1 MLPGGN
7 TSKKYFQIITFSS
20 ILIITL
26 VLFLGVGW
34 QSWCAHKDI
43 MRIQERDFRLQKLV
57 GIIIHLDEVLTM
69 SARMGAET
77 GNLHWEKRY
86 LRFEP
91 QLDAAIKEAKEIVPE
106 TFLVGAAAHTNA
118 ANIKL
123 VAMEKHAFELVRQG
137 QNEDALAVLFSEG
150 FEEQERIYAKG
161 MKKIMTSIQMSVRE
175 HLKESQQQTLFTGVA
190 IVITLPGLVF
200 VWIYVLRLM
209 KTYNIERR
217 IAENKLKELNEEL
230 ESRVSKR
237 TANLKESNEQL
248 RVEII
253 ERMKAEKDLRESEA
267 RFRTVVDDILDNSIV
282 GVFILDEK
290 FKIVLANKALAQYF
304 GLDRNEI
311 IGKDERR
318 TIREEIK
325 GIFENPEGFAEKVL
339 ATYDNNTY
347 VERFECHVMPEGE
360 REERWLVHQ
369 SMPIR
374 SGLYKGG
381 RVEFYHDVTEHKKM
395 EEALFQS
402 EKLKS
407 IGTITAGISHEFNNL
422 LAIISGNVQLLE
434 ETYKD
439 HEELMPVLRT
449 IKEASDDGAEISS
462 KMLGFTKTSQD
473 TKKFVSFDISELII
487 QSLDFTKPRWS
498 NEAQARGINYQ
509 IDKEGLKRISS
520 IMCNPTEIR
529 EVFINIINNALD
541 AMPEGGLLSFSTWSI
556 GDTVFVGISDTGEG
570 MSEDVKKS
578 IFDPFFT
585 TKSPVGTGLGM
596 SMTYGIMTRH
606 GGKIEVESG
615 IGKGSIFTLQFPATV
630 KAVSPIAIP
639 EPEQETN
646 GKNLRILVV
655 DDEVAMCDI
664 LDKVFS
670 GDGHKVK
677 TADNGADAIEL
688 LKREEFDLTICDLA
702 MPDVCGY
709 DVIKALNGLEK
720 RPKIGII
727 TGWGEN
733 LRPIEENIKVDF
745 IIKKPFNLSE
755 LRRQI
760 IDLDI

>member
-1 MLPGGN
+1 
-7 TSKKYFQIITFSS
+7 
-20 ILIITL
+20 
-26 VLFLGVGW
+26 
-34 QSWCAHKDI
+34 
-43 MRIQERDFRLQKLV
+43 
-57 GIIIHLDEVLTM
+57 
-69 SARMGAET
+69 
-77 GNLHWEKRY
+77 
-86 LRFEP
+86 
-91 QLDAAIKEAKEIVPE
+91 
-106 TFLVGAAAHTNA
+106 
-118 ANIKL
+118 
-123 VAMEKHAFELVRQG
+123 
-137 QNEDALAVLFSEG
+137 
-150 FEEQERIYAKG
+150 
-161 MKKIMTSIQMSVRE
+161 MKQIMTSIQMSVRE
-175 HLKESQQQTLFTGVA
+175 HLKESRQQAFFTGVA

-209 KTYNIERR
+209 NTYNIERK

-230 ESRVSKR
+230 ESRVNKR

-248 RVEII
+248 RVEIT
-253 ERMKAEKDLRESEA
+253 ERKKAEKDLRKSEA

-311 IGKDERR
+311 IGKDKRL
-318 TIREEIK
+318 TVREKIK
-325 GIFENPEGFAEKVL
+325 DIFENPEGFVEKVF

-347 VERFECHVMPEGE
+347 VERFECHVMPDGE

-374 SGLYKGG
+374 FGLYKGG
-381 RVEFYHDVTEHKKM
+381 RVEFYHDATEHKKM

-439 HEELMPVLRT
+439 HEELMPALRT
-449 IKEASDDGAEISS
+449 IKEASDDGSEISS

-473 TKKFVSFDISELII
+473 TKKFVSFDIRELVM
-487 QSLDFTKPRWS
+487 QSIDFTKPRWS

-509 IDKEGLKRISS
+509 IDKEGLKGISS

-541 AMPEGGLLSFSTWSI
+541 AMPDGGSLSFSTWSI

-585 TKSPVGTGLGM
+585 TKTPVGTGLGM

-615 IGKGSIFTLQFPATV
+615 IGKGSTFTLQFPATV
-630 KAVSPIAIP
+630 RAVSPIAAQ
-639 EPEQETN
+639 PEQETN
-646 GKNLRILVV
+646 EKDLRILVV

-677 TADNGADAIEL
+677 L
-688 LKREEFDLTICDLA
+688 LKTA
-702 MPDVCGY
+702 PMH
-709 DVIKALNGLEK
+709 
-720 RPKIGII
+720 
-727 TGWGEN
+727 
-733 LRPIEENIKVDF
+733 
-745 IIKKPFNLSE
+745 
-755 LRRQI
+755 
-760 IDLDI
+760 